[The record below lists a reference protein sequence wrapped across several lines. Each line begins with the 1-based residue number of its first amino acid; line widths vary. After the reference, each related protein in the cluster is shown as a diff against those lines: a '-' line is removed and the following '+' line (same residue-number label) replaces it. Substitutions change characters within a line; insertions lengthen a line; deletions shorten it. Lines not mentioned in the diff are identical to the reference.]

1 MIDTQGYEHKLLQS
15 SSIKLWSEAK
25 SFLDSLQELNVSEAK
40 EIQILDE
47 PKLNDIQKSLT
58 EMTLGVCQGGKDG

>member
-47 PKLNDIQKSLT
+47 PKLNDLQKSLA
-58 EMTLGVCQGGKDG
+58 EMTLGVRQGGEDG

>member
-47 PKLNDIQKSLT
+47 PKLNDLQKSLT
-58 EMTLGVCQGGKDG
+58 EMTLGVRQGREDG